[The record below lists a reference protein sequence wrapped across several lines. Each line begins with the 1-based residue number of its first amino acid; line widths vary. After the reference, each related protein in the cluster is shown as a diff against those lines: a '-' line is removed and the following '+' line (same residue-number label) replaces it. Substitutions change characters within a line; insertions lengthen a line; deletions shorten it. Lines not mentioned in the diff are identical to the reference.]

1 MIKQFVRMYDNTIM
15 VRMQAIRS
23 ASLSVLPAF
32 SPRAFAHIRQALVAA
47 FDNVIVVLFYNFLLQ
62 IVQ

>member
-1 MIKQFVRMYDNTIM
+1 MYDNTIK

-32 SPRAFAHIRQALVAA
+32 SPRAFAHNLQALVTALN
-47 FDNVIVVLFYNFLLQ
+47 NVTIVLVGNLFLQ
-62 IVQ
+62 IAQ

>member
-1 MIKQFVRMYDNTIM
+1 MYDNTII
-15 VRMQAIRS
+15 VRIQAIRS

-47 FDNVIVVLFYNFLLQ
+47 LDNVAIV
-62 IVQ
+62 